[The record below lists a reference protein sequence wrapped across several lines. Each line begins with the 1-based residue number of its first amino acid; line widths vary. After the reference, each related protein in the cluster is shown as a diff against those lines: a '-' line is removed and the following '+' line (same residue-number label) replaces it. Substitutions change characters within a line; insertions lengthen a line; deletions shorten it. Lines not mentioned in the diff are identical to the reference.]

1 MSADADGCVNSV
13 NVGLELVL
21 NQTNYTIEEAQQ
33 KLKEHNNDEMKVL
46 YEYLGIDKLR
56 TNQPKEKI
64 TKNQKIYKAIRTIM
78 DKR

>member
-1 MSADADGCVNSV
+1 MSADADGCV

-46 YEYLGIDKLR
+46 REYLGIDKLR
-56 TNQPKEKI
+56 THQPKEKI

>member
-1 MSADADGCVNSV
+1 MSADADGCV

-46 YEYLGIDKLR
+46 REYLGIDKLR

>member
-1 MSADADGCVNSV
+1 MSADADGVNSV

>member
-1 MSADADGCVNSV
+1 MSADADVNV

-21 NQTNYTIEEAQQ
+21 NQTNYTIEEARQ

>member
-1 MSADADGCVNSV
+1 MNTEADEC
-13 NVGLELVL
+13 LELVL
-21 NQTNYTIEEAQQ
+21 NQTNYTIEEARQ

-56 TNQPKEKI
+56 TNKPKEKI

>member
-1 MSADADGCVNSV
+1 MSADADGCV

-21 NQTNYTIEEAQQ
+21 NQTNYTIEEARQ